1 VSEPDERVEAFWQ
14 EFCAA
19 TGTDPA
25 TRHDVYAFGDSPELA
40 GQLLE
45 LVLTGPKRATA
56 GLVVEYE
63 HAGDPLPVVGTLS
76 VVLDGSGAPRCVLRT
91 TDVRVAPLNTVDAA
105 FAHDEG
111 EGDRTLAWWRA
122 ARDGSTARAPPAIG
136 IEVDRVDLWDLDCVF
151 ERFELAWT
159 PTPPTPSA

>member
-1 VSEPDERVEAFWQ
+1 VRDAVESFWR

-25 TRHDVYAFGDSPELA
+25 TRHDVYAFGDSPEL
-40 GQLLE
+40 QDELLE

-56 GLVVEYE
+56 GLVVQYE
-63 HAGDPLPVVGTLS
+63 HDRDPVPVVGTLS

-91 TDVRVAPLNTVDAA
+91 TDVRVGPLNTVDAA

-111 EGDRTLAWWRA
+111 EGDRTREWWWA
-122 ARDGSTARAPPAIG
+122 AHERYFRRTLPAIG
-136 IEVDRVDLWDLDCVF
+136 IEFDDELDCVF
-151 ERFELAWT
+151 ERFEIAWT
-159 PTPPTPSA
+159 PTPSTPSS